1 MHEFYYALRG
11 AGVLYSDIFLLSDND
26 VVVVGMFSSW
36 EHGRIAVLHVEKPGL
51 GIGN

>member
-1 MHEFYYALRG
+1 MHEFHYALRG
-11 AGVLYSDIFLLSDND
+11 AGAPCSDIFLLSDND

-36 EHGRIAVLHVEKPGL
+36 EHGRIAVLLVKEPGL